1 MPPPNDS
8 RLIIALTGPI
18 AAGKNAAA
26 DILSRR
32 GFACIDADVLV
43 HAIIDEQQ
51 EKILEAFLPLARER
65 GVEILADGKIDRK
78 ALGSI
83 LFNNPEALALQERI
97 VHPEVGKKIDEFL
110 AAHTDAPAV
119 INATVLY
126 KTPDFLQRCACIL
139 YVDAPKITRF
149 FRVKRRNH
157 LKNRQI
163 IQRIHSQ
170 AGIFSQYK
178 KSTADIYKVW
188 NIGDLN
194 ALEKKIDYFLTECEK
209 RGYGKWNKK
218 DFYG

>member
-1 MPPPNDS
+1 MQGQPQ
-8 RLIIALTGPI
+8 LIIALTGPI

-26 DILSRR
+26 DILAQR
-32 GFACIDADVLV
+32 GFACIDADELV

-78 ALGSI
+78 ALGDI
-83 LFNNPEALALQERI
+83 LFNNPEALARQESI

-110 AAHTDAPAV
+110 SAHRDAPAV

-126 KTPDFLQRCACIL
+126 KRPQFLRRCACIL

-149 FRVKRRNH
+149 FRVKRRNR
-157 LKNRQI
+157 LKNTQI
-163 IQRIHSQ
+163 MQRIHSQ

-178 KSTADIYKVW
+178 KSHADIYRVW

-194 ALEKKIDYFLTECEK
+194 ALEKKIDYFLTVCEK
-209 RGYGKWNKK
+209 RGYGKWNKNE
-218 DFYG
+218 YCG